1 MPNRLT
7 TIDRASNT
15 WKMLRTLSM
24 PPRPVTIHTADR
36 VGDILKYAG
45 PDDPVAARYAFH
57 TWPARPD
64 MPGPPTALLI
74 LGPKTA
80 DAALAG
86 GRDHFWFA

>member
-36 VGDILKYAG
+36 VGDILKYVG
-45 PDDPVAARYAFH
+45 PDDPVAARYAFY
-57 TWPARPD
+57 T
-64 MPGPPTALLI
+64 
-74 LGPKTA
+74 
-80 DAALAG
+80 
-86 GRDHFWFA
+86 